1 MRAQKVGGGL
11 LFLMGLVL
19 LLCIIA
25 FALGTMAQGE
35 EALETLWII
44 FIGLPLVAVFFQPH
58 GRSGPAV
65 GSARC

>member
-35 EALETLWII
+35 KALEALWII
-44 FIGLPLVAVFFQPH
+44 FP
-58 GRSGPAV
+58 
-65 GSARC
+65 SACP